1 MKPRSSN
8 QTTLQAGDRIGRWT
22 IIAPAPA
29 TESRQ
34 GRLRPRWLCRCD
46 CGSQKTVLN
55 QSLVL
60 ALRSPHGG
68 SRSCGCYAVMVATRH
83 SNASGVRPTAE
94 YTAWLA
100 AKKRCENPKNASYPY
115 YGGRGVSMCPS
126 WANDFGEFLRDMGR
140 RPSPSHSLDRIDP
153 EGDYTPGNC
162 RWVLPEVQARNK
174 RITRWYLFQGEP
186 MVLAQVAAHLGV
198 PRHRARTLERKGEL
212 PAWPI
217 PGIGANRID
226 ADCNSFINLNDAL
239 TDWEDASL

>member
-68 SRSCGCYAVMVATRH
+68 SRSCGCFAIMVATRH
-83 SNASGVRPTAE
+83 SHASGGHPTAE

-100 AKKRCENPKNASYPY
+100 AKKRCENPKNHSYRH
-115 YGGRGVSMCPS
+115 YGARGISMCPE
-126 WANDFGEFLRDMGR
+126 WACDFGQFLRDMGP
-140 RPSPSHSLDRIDP
+140 RPSPLHSLDRIDP
-153 EGDYTPGNC
+153 EGNYAPGNC
-162 RWVLPEVQARNK
+162 RWALPDIQARN
-174 RITRWYLFQGEP
+174 RRVTRWYLFQGKP
-186 MVLAQVAAHLGV
+186 MVLAQVAACLGI
-198 PRHRARTLERKGEL
+198 PRHRARTLERRGEL

-217 PGIGANRID
+217 PGIGAKRID
-226 ADCNSFINLNDAL
+226 ASDRSFINLNDAP
-239 TDWEDASL
+239 TMREDVVL